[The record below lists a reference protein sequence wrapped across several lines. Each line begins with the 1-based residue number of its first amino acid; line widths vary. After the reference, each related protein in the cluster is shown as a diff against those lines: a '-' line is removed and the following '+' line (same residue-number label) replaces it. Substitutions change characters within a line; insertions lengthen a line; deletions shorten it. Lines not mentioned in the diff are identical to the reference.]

1 MPNWIMYMFKG
12 RISTFNLLVTMIVFA
27 YCYHSAFTV
36 TYVLT
41 HASKLDKDLMRVV
54 FDLGSQNKE
63 LLIFALGYFIKGK
76 SEEKTKKEDGE

>member
-1 MPNWIMYMFKG
+1 MPNWIQDMLK
-12 RISTFNLLVTMIVFA
+12 RRVSTFHLLVTMVVLT
-27 YCYHSAFTV
+27 YCYHSVFTV

-63 LLIFALGYFIKGK
+63 LLIFALGYFV
-76 SEEKTKKEDGE
+76 KTKVDGDAAKP

>member
-1 MPNWIMYMFKG
+1 MFKG
-12 RISTFNLLVTMIVFA
+12 RISTFNLLVTMIVLI

-41 HASKLDKDLMRVV
+41 HANKLDKDLMRVV

-63 LLIFALGYFIKGK
+63 LLIFSLGYFVK
-76 SEEKTKKEDGE
+76 SKEPDNKEK